1 MNDTFE
7 LQLHA
12 MTAMQLHFYRK
23 GLEFLLSIWQKY
35 ESEIFEPDCS
45 GVWECSASPNEHI
58 GPRNLQ
64 RTPA

>member
-1 MNDTFE
+1 MDDTFE

-12 MTAMQLHFYRK
+12 MTELHFCWK
-23 GLEFLLSIWQKY
+23 GLEALLSIWEKY
-35 ESEIFEPDCS
+35 ESETFEPYCS

-64 RTPA
+64 GTPA